1 MPAVPEHDTRQLILD
16 ALEAAAHEHGVDI
29 VDVEVVGSKKNPCV
43 RVRIDHADESAAPIS
58 LDEVAAETEWISAA
72 IDELDPIEGPFTLEV
87 SSPGLSRPLRRPRDF
102 ERFAGEDVSLSTTA
116 TEGRRHFT
124 GRLEGIEGENVVLTV
139 DGERVTIPFGQVKN
153 CKIKPNF
160 DAPSNGAKS

>member
-1 MPAVPEHDTRQLILD
+1 MPEHDPRQLILD
-16 ALEAAAHEHGVDI
+16 ALEAAAPEHGVDI

-58 LDEVAAETEWISAA
+58 LDEVAAETEWVSAA

>member
-1 MPAVPEHDTRQLILD
+1 MASTSSTSRSWARRRTR
-16 ALEAAAHEHGVDI
+16 A
-29 VDVEVVGSKKNPCV
+29 
-43 RVRIDHADESAAPIS
+43 SACASTTQTRAPRPS
-58 LDEVAAETEWISAA
+58 RSTAETEWVSAA

-102 ERFAGEDVSLSTTA
+102 ERFAGEDVSLGTTA

-139 DGERVTIPFGQVKN
+139 DGERVTIP
-153 CKIKPNF
+153 
-160 DAPSNGAKS
+160 